1 MGKNSNNKDINKIM
15 HELGI
20 NGGKANYINA
30 SFLIDGNHTFL
41 YCLEENQKKLNQLLN
56 DVQTKTREERIERFK
71 NNIIRHSKK
80 QIQKNPESANTMIE
94 NLVELLYKDQDFEKE
109 QIERLQKYRGE
120 DIAISFTENLF
131 IFQKEFEDIFIESMG
146 LNPKDTKLNKETIIF
161 DANLPEKKFAIKRA
175 KEWKQNSNN
184 EFDKK
189 NIDIYINDLDK
200 DLFPFYKEGKHIKA
214 PYDSKESYLDFL
226 QKDAL
231 IGDNTEIILGKKY
244 INWRPGLISN
254 EKGVDTQL
262 VIKGCEYANNK
273 DTKIVCLVTND
284 GDFEP
289 LVKYLQSKG
298 KIVFLLAL
306 ENSRICKPLREAVGE
321 RYFNLDHEFF
331 ETAAMTAHY
340 SEQVFLHKDHRE
352 MTEYFYRQ
360 P

>member
-41 YCLEENQKKLNQLLN
+41 YCLEENQKIVNKLINK
-56 DVQTKTREERIERFK
+56 VETKTKTERAEELRNGFIRTFK
-71 NNIIRHSKK
+71 KK
-80 QIQKNPESANTMIE
+80 YKKDPVS
-94 NLVELLYKDQDFEKE
+94 VEKDADKFCGRLYKEKDYDLE
-109 QIERLQKYRGE
+109 RIERLQKYRGE

-131 IFQKEFEDIFIESMG
+131 IFQKEFEDIFIESIG

-273 DTKIVCLVTND
+273 ETKIVCLVTND

-340 SEQVFLHKDHRE
+340 WEQVFLHKNHRE